1 MVKQDGTKTRA
12 RLAFVAQTFVQR
24 ADSPR
29 LRPERRDAKHNQNCS
44 DPTTRS
50 ILSLLSPRRS
60 SSRRSC
66 DDQYKS
72 DRRWSNT
79 AIRLRTDLMT
89 SSEIS
94 AWISSSR
101 SIDAAE
107 TIAPFGS
114 IIADVPQKVT
124 PSSVPTRFARLNL
137 SISQLVNA
145 SPAVKHGRSSSGAAV
160 TRCVLRYLP
169 TTLPCTSM
177 NTCAL

>member
-72 DRRWSNT
+72 DRGC
-79 AIRLRTDLMT
+79 
-89 SSEIS
+89 
-94 AWISSSR
+94 
-101 SIDAAE
+101 AAE
-107 TIAPFGS
+107 SNSVICPDSIRENEIALVFNRTS
-114 IIADVPQKVT
+114 QRENPQMLH
-124 PSSVPTRFARLNL
+124 ARKR
-137 SISQLVNA
+137 
-145 SPAVKHGRSSSGAAV
+145 PGG
-160 TRCVLRYLP
+160 
-169 TTLPCTSM
+169 
-177 NTCAL
+177 